1 MATRDFGMPA
11 IRSNQISL
19 PGKYALI
26 SVTESNSTDATSSA
40 ASATSLQAGIC
51 PILQCRHIMSRARNG
66 MN

>member
-1 MATRDFGMPA
+1 
-11 IRSNQISL
+11 
-19 PGKYALI
+19 
-26 SVTESNSTDATSSA
+26 VTESNSTDATSSA